1 MFFCQ
6 ETPSNCSKYVPTS
19 DYLSRYPRQTV
30 TRMVAQYVDQ
40 DQVRRRQQTVAGYV
54 CYYSDADARLLA

>member
-1 MFFCQ
+1 
-6 ETPSNCSKYVPTS
+6 
-19 DYLSRYPRQTV
+19 
-30 TRMVAQYVDQ
+30 MVAQYVDQ